1 MNNLGVEIALVLAL
15 IFVGGAFTS
24 AEIALVSLRE
34 SQVKQLAATRGK
46 RGQRLAHLVSDPNR
60 FLAAVQIGV
69 TVTTMLS
76 SAFGAATIAGRV
88 SSGFVA
94 LGMAQG
100 LADTLALIGI
110 TLLLA
115 FVSLVLGEL
124 APKRLGL
131 QRSESIALMAA
142 GPLTWLATIFR
153 PVVWLLGKC
162 TNGAVRIL
170 GGDPHAKGDVISEEE
185 LQGLVAAHESLSSVE
200 RRVISDVFAAEDTL
214 VREVMVPR
222 PEVEF
227 LPASMT
233 LSRAA
238 KRTSGLTHSR
248 FPVIGRDADEVVG
261 VVHITDILTSTHPL
275 GRAATVG
282 DVAGPVTVL
291 PGTKNVLDAM
301 QEMRGAGQYLA
312 VVIDEY
318 GGTDGIVTIEDL
330 VEEIVGEMRS
340 DDDEPG
346 DGGGHAT
353 GYQGEVDGRVNLD
366 DFEEQTGIALQ
377 PGPYDTAAGFL
388 MARLGR
394 VPREGDSVR
403 VTDAWTSAWGGSSRD
418 TDQGEGHDR
427 TDDAPREP
435 ARPAAVRLVVT
446 TMDGRRIARIAIERD
461 TEQGNRMAGEGGD
474 TDLPQPAPART

>member
-46 RGQRLAHLVSDPNR
+46 RGRRLAHLISDPNR

-88 SSGFVA
+88 AGGFVA
-94 LGMAQG
+94 LGMTPG

-131 QRSESIALMAA
+131 QRSESIALMAS
-142 GPLTWLATIFR
+142 GPLTMLATAFR

-185 LQGLVAAHESLSSVE
+185 LQGLVAAHESLSSME

-238 KRTSGLTHSR
+238 RHTAGMTHSR
-248 FPVIGRDADEVVG
+248 FPVIGRDSDEVVG
-261 VVHITDILTSTHPL
+261 VVHITEILTSTHPL

-301 QEMRGAGQYLA
+301 QEMRSAGQHLA
-312 VVIDEY
+312 VVVDEY

-340 DDDEPG
+340 DDEEP
-346 DGGGHAT
+346 DGRHALPA
-353 GYQGEVDGRVNLD
+353 GYQGEVDGRLNLD
-366 DFEEQTGIALQ
+366 DFEEQTGISLE

-394 VPREGDSVR
+394 VPREGDVVQVPDTLAADR
-403 VTDAWTSAWGGSSRD
+403 DGSSRSAERD
-418 TDQGEGHDR
+418 DGSEPGDADAGVAPEQPGGHM
-427 TDDAPREP
+427 
-435 ARPAAVRLVVT
+435 VRLVVV

-461 TEQGNRMAGEGGD
+461 VAD
-474 TDLPQPAPART
+474 PARR

>member
-1 MNNLGVEIALVLAL
+1 VNNLGVEIALVLAL
-15 IFVGGAFTS
+15 IFIGAAFTS

-88 SSGFVA
+88 SGGLVA
-94 LGMAQG
+94 LGMAEG

-131 QRSESIALMAA
+131 QRGESIALIAS
-142 GPLTWLATIFR
+142 GPLTMLATAFR

-170 GGDPHAKGDVISEEE
+170 GGDPHAKGDAISEEE
-185 LQGLVAAHESLSSVE
+185 LQGLVAAHEALSSME

-238 KRTSGLTHSR
+238 RHTSGLTHSR

-261 VVHITDILTSTHPL
+261 VAHITDILTSTHPL

-301 QEMRGAGQYLA
+301 HEMRSAGQYLA
-312 VVIDEY
+312 VVVDEY

-340 DDDEPG
+340 EDDEPAG
-346 DGGGHAT
+346 WHPHRTGHLA
-353 GYQGEVDGRVNLD
+353 EVDGRVNLD
-366 DFEEQTGIALQ
+366 DFEEQTGIALE

-388 MARLGR
+388 MAKLGR
-394 VPREGDSVR
+394 VPHEGDAVE
-403 VTDAWTSAWGGSSRD
+403 VADTGATGWDATGRGPFPGDGSDKGDGGSD
-418 TDQGEGHDR
+418 TA
-427 TDDAPREP
+427 TAEP
-435 ARPAAVRLVVT
+435 AGPPTARLVVA

-461 TEQGNRMAGEGGD
+461 GADPPAAG
-474 TDLPQPAPART
+474 RR

>member
-1 MNNLGVEIALVLAL
+1 VNNLGVEIALVLAL

-34 SQVKQLAATRGK
+34 SQVKHLAANRGK

-88 SSGFVA
+88 SAGFVS

-131 QRSESIALMAA
+131 QRSESIALIAS
-142 GPLTWLATIFR
+142 GPLTMLATTFR

-185 LQGLVAAHESLSSVE
+185 LQGLVAAHESLSSME

-238 KRTSGLTHSR
+238 KLTTGLTHSR

-261 VVHITDILTSTHPL
+261 VAHITAILTSTHPL

-301 QEMRGAGQYLA
+301 HEMRSAGQYLA
-312 VVIDEY
+312 VVVDEY

-340 DDDEPG
+340 MDTEPTGG
-346 DGGGHAT
+346 DARPIGHL
-353 GYQGEVDGRVNLD
+353 QEVDGRVNLD

-388 MARLGR
+388 MAELGR
-394 VPREGDSVR
+394 VPQEGDAVEIPGARAADWDASPR
-403 VTDAWTSAWGGSSRD
+403 GSDNGDGPGQGDTDADG
-418 TDQGEGHDR
+418 
-427 TDDAPREP
+427 APAEP
-435 ARPAAVRLVVT
+435 AGPPVVRLVVT
-446 TMDGRRIARIAIERD
+446 TMDGRRIARIAVERHP
-461 TEQGNRMAGEGGD
+461 
-474 TDLPQPAPART
+474 TDPTDPSSAVQL